1 MKKNDIGLLK
11 YCFSV
16 AGQSSQT
23 ETEKWIRKV
32 EKCLEDAGAE
42 ILSADKNKN
51 ELFFQVNIGK
61 VQGRKE
67 NIQYKIKITPDMS
80 RINLEQMAS
89 EPGGDCAKKLM
100 AWYAEKRNKKMTNGI
115 KYFYNPI
122 HLRGYV
128 LLRNNWKAELIRR
141 IADMNRIVMDDGE
154 VLQALSRGKVP
165 EFIQTQIREEYQ
177 EYENEIRR

>member
-32 EKCLEDAGAE
+32 EKGLEDAGAE
-42 ILSADKNKN
+42 ILSANKK

-61 VQGRKE
+61 MQDRKE

-80 RINLEQMAS
+80 RINLEQVAS

-100 AWYAEKRNKKMTNGI
+100 DWYAEKQNKKMTNGI

-141 IADMNRIVMDDGE
+141 IADMNRIIMNDGE

-165 EFIQTQIREEYQ
+165 EFIQMQIREEYQ

>member
-42 ILSADKNKN
+42 ILSANKK

-61 VQGRKE
+61 MQDRKE

-80 RINLEQMAS
+80 RINLEQVAS
-89 EPGGDCAKKLM
+89 EPGGDCAKKLICIG
-100 AWYAEKRNKKMTNGI
+100 KLC
-115 KYFYNPI
+115 KYK
-122 HLRGYV
+122 
-128 LLRNNWKAELIRR
+128 WK
-141 IADMNRIVMDDGE
+141 
-154 VLQALSRGKVP
+154 
-165 EFIQTQIREEYQ
+165 
-177 EYENEIRR
+177 

>member
-42 ILSADKNKN
+42 ILSANKK

-61 VQGRKE
+61 MQDRKE

-80 RINLEQMAS
+80 RINLEQVAS
-89 EPGGDCAKKLM
+89 ELGGDCAKKLM
-100 AWYAEKRNKKMTNGI
+100 DWYAEKQNKKMTNGI

-141 IADMNRIVMDDGE
+141 IADMNRIIMNDGE

-165 EFIQTQIREEYQ
+165 EFIQMQIREEYQ
-177 EYENEIRR
+177 EYENEIR

>member
-42 ILSADKNKN
+42 ILSANKK

-61 VQGRKE
+61 MQDRKE

-80 RINLEQMAS
+80 RINLEQVAS

-100 AWYAEKRNKKMTNGI
+100 DWYAEKQNKKMINGI
-115 KYFYNPI
+115 KYFHNPI

-141 IADMNRIVMDDGE
+141 IADMNRIIMNDGE

-165 EFIQTQIREEYQ
+165 EFIQMQIREEYQ